1 MFYANSY
8 EHFTHIIEYLAML
21 NNMLVGRRYD
31 TFQRLTID
39 QYRKLDRS
47 ARFRPFA
54 DNIAFMAICEA
65 QIRNTSHHGSLVFN
79 QAGQTISYRSG
90 KGGTG
95 PEQSIS
101 YADYL
106 VRCVRSFLQTMTL
119 LRIELMVA
127 TWLEVRYPI

>member
-31 TFQRLTID
+31 TFQTLTLD

-54 DNIAFMAICEA
+54 DNIAFMAICA
-65 QIRNTSHHGSLVFN
+65 AADNQIRNASHHGSLVFN
-79 QAGQTISYRSG
+79 QAKQTISYRLS

-95 PEQSIS
+95 PEQRIS

-106 VRCVRSFLQTMTL
+106 VRCVRIFLQTMTL
-119 LRIELMVA
+119 LR
-127 TWLEVRYPI
+127 